1 MLVLPY
7 ILPIHLHDVF
17 SMVGVAVGCGVVSSC
32 VIGTGDG
39 LPFGLTTL

>member
-7 ILPIHLHDVF
+7 ILPLHLDDVF
-17 SMVGVAVGCGVVSSC
+17 PMVRAAVGSGVVSSC

-39 LPFGLTTL
+39 LPFGPTKL